1 MPERFES
8 LAMPHIDAVY
18 RAALALCG
26 RTDQADDLVQVTYL
40 KAWEK
45 FRTFQE
51 GTNCKAWLMRILR
64 NSRIDQLRRQGLV
77 QFLPLDEDALSAE
90 HPQAPIRVGTDLGL
104 PQENTAAAVPDA
116 ATMLESFSDQQVIE
130 ALAQLPPDQRL
141 ALLLA
146 DVERMDHQEIAAVLE
161 VPVGTVKSRT
171 SRARAALREKLLAHA
186 KDLGFVKR

>member
-1 MPERFES
+1 VPKNLPERFES
-8 LAMPHIDAVY
+8 LAMPLIDAVY

-26 RTDQADDLVQVTYL
+26 RADQADDLVQVTYL
-40 KAWEK
+40 KAWEN
-45 FRTFQE
+45 FRSFQE

-77 QFLPLDEDALSAE
+77 KFQSLDEEMPLAE
-90 HPQAPIRVGTDLGL
+90 HPQADLGV
-104 PQENTAAAVPDA
+104 PQENTAAAVPDV
-116 ATMLESFSDQQVIE
+116 ATMLERFSDQQVIE
-130 ALAQLPPDQRL
+130 ALGQLPPDQRL

-146 DVERMDHQEIAAVLE
+146 DVERMDHQEIADVME

>member
-1 MPERFES
+1 MPKDLRERFES

-45 FRTFQE
+45 FRSFQE

-77 QFLPLDEDALSAE
+77 QFLPLDEDAPLA
-90 HPQAPIRVGTDLGL
+90 AKVGEGD
-104 PQENTAAAVPDA
+104 ENAAAVPDA

-130 ALAQLPPDQRL
+130 ALGQLPPDQRL

-146 DVERMDHQEIAAVLE
+146 DVERMDHQEIADVLE

-171 SRARAALREKLLAHA
+171 CRARAALRQKLLAHA